1 MTELLIKNMVCQHC
15 KQAVRRLL
23 GEMGFSEIN
32 VELGKAAISEALS
45 DERRKEL
52 EEALNEQGF
61 ELLTDP
67 ETQLIEK
74 AKHLIMRHIREE
86 EGGGHSHNLS
96 ECIERNLNVSYDT
109 VSRIFS
115 QREGRTLEKYH
126 IAQKIER
133 VKELLQHDQ
142 YTLSEIAD
150 MVDYSSVA
158 HLSRQFKSVTGMT
171 PTEYLRGPRERK
183 DLNNI

>member
-1 MTELLIKNMVCQHC
+1 MSALQTGCRKTPFRFRIYNYQS
-15 KQAVRRLL
+15 RT
-23 GEMGFSEIN
+23 
-32 VELGKAAISEALS
+32 GKAVISENIDS
-45 DERRKEL
+45 RQL
-52 EEALNEQGF
+52 EELDQSLRELGF

-67 ETQLIEK
+67 ETRLIERT
-74 AKHLIMRHIREE
+74 KHLVMRHIREE
-86 EGGGHSHNLS
+86 EGHHHNLS
-96 ECIERNLNVSYDT
+96 DCIERNLNVSYDT

-133 VKELLQHDQ
+133 VKELLQHDE
-142 YTLSEIAD
+142 YTLSEIAY

-183 DLNNI
+183 DLNDI

>member
-1 MTELLIKNMVCQHC
+1 
-15 KQAVRRLL
+15 
-23 GEMGFSEIN
+23 
-32 VELGKAAISEALS
+32 
-45 DERRKEL
+45 
-52 EEALNEQGF
+52 
-61 ELLTDP
+61 
-67 ETQLIEK
+67 
-74 AKHLIMRHIREE
+74 MRHIREE

>member
-1 MTELLIKNMVCQHC
+1 MVCQHC
-15 KQAVRRLL
+15 RQAVGNLL
-23 GEMGFSEIN
+23 KEMGFNEIN
-32 VELGKAAISEALS
+32 VELGKAVIKETLT
-45 DERRKEL
+45 ELQRKEVSAAL
-52 EEALNEQGF
+52 EKLGF

-67 ETQLIEK
+67 EAKLIER
-74 AKHLIMRHIREE
+74 AKHLVMRHIREE
-86 EGGGHSHNLS
+86 EGHHHNLS
-96 ECIERNLNVSYDT
+96 ECLERNLNVSYDT

-126 IAQKIER
+126 IAQKVER
-133 VKELLQHDQ
+133 VKELLQHDE

-183 DLNNI
+183 DLNDI

>member
-1 MTELLIKNMVCQHC
+1 TIIK
-15 KQAVRRLL
+15 
-23 GEMGFSEIN
+23 
-32 VELGKAAISEALS
+32 VELGKAVISENIDS
-45 DERRKEL
+45 RQL
-52 EEALNEQGF
+52 EELDQSLRELGF

-67 ETQLIEK
+67 ETRLIERT
-74 AKHLIMRHIREE
+74 KHLVMRHIREE
-86 EGGGHSHNLS
+86 EGHHHNLS
-96 ECIERNLNVSYDT
+96 DCIERNLNVSYDT

-133 VKELLQHDQ
+133 VKELLQHDE
-142 YTLSEIAD
+142 YTLSEIAY

-183 DLNNI
+183 DLNDI

>member
-1 MTELLIKNMVCQHC
+1 MKHLSDLGYTGIK
-15 KQAVRRLL
+15 
-23 GEMGFSEIN
+23 
-32 VELGKAAISEALS
+32 VELGKAVVAETLDKSQ
-45 DERRKEL
+45 L
-52 EEALNEQGF
+52 EELDQSLRGLGF

-67 ETQLIEK
+67 ETQLIER
-74 AKHLIMRHIREE
+74 AKHLVMRHIREE
-86 EGGGHSHNLS
+86 EGHHHNLS
-96 ECIERNLNVSYDT
+96 DCIERNLNVSYDT

-133 VKELLQHDQ
+133 VKELLQHDE
-142 YTLSEIAD
+142 YTLSEIAY

-183 DLNNI
+183 DLNEI

>member
-1 MTELLIKNMVCQHC
+1 MKHLSD
-15 KQAVRRLL
+15 L
-23 GEMGFSEIN
+23 GYTGVK
-32 VELGKAAISEALS
+32 VELGKAVVAETLDKSQ
-45 DERRKEL
+45 L
-52 EEALNEQGF
+52 EELDQSLRGLGF

-67 ETQLIEK
+67 ETQLIER
-74 AKHLIMRHIREE
+74 AKHLVMRHIREE
-86 EGGGHSHNLS
+86 EGHHHNLS
-96 ECIERNLNVSYDT
+96 DCIERNLNVSYDT

-133 VKELLQHDQ
+133 VKELLQHDE
-142 YTLSEIAD
+142 YTLSEIAY

-183 DLNNI
+183 DLNEI

>member
-15 KQAVRRLL
+15 RQAVEKHLSDL
-23 GEMGFSEIN
+23 GYTIIK
-32 VELGKAAISEALS
+32 VELGKAVIAENIDSRQLEVLDQS
-45 DERRKEL
+45 LREL
-52 EEALNEQGF
+52 GF

-67 ETQLIEK
+67 ETRLIERT
-74 AKHLIMRHIREE
+74 KHLVMRHIREE
-86 EGGGHSHNLS
+86 EGHHHNLS
-96 ECIERNLNVSYDT
+96 DCIERNLHVSYDT

-133 VKELLQHDQ
+133 VKELLQHDE
-142 YTLSEIAD
+142 YTLSEIAY

-183 DLNNI
+183 DLNDI

>member
-1 MTELLIKNMVCQHC
+1 M
-15 KQAVRRLL
+15 
-23 GEMGFSEIN
+23 
-32 VELGKAAISEALS
+32 ELGKATVAGTLS
-45 DERRKEL
+45 SKQRESLESSLKEL
-52 EEALNEQGF
+52 GF

-67 ETQLIEK
+67 ETQLVER
-74 AKHLIMRHIREE
+74 AKHLVMRHVREE
-86 EGGGHSHNLS
+86 EGHHHNLS

-133 VKELLQHDQ
+133 VKELLQHDE
-142 YTLSEIAD
+142 YTLSEIAY

-183 DLNNI
+183 DLNEI

>member
-1 MTELLIKNMVCQHC
+1 MKHLSDLGYTGIK
-15 KQAVRRLL
+15 
-23 GEMGFSEIN
+23 
-32 VELGKAAISEALS
+32 VELGKAVVAETLDKSQ
-45 DERRKEL
+45 L
-52 EEALNEQGF
+52 EELDRSLRGLGF

-67 ETQLIEK
+67 ETQLIER
-74 AKHLIMRHIREE
+74 AKHLVMRHIREE
-86 EGGGHSHNLS
+86 EGHHHNLS
-96 ECIERNLNVSYDT
+96 DCIERNLNVSYDT

-133 VKELLQHDQ
+133 VKELLQHDE
-142 YTLSEIAD
+142 YTLSEIAY

-183 DLNNI
+183 DLNEI

>member
-15 KQAVRRLL
+15 KQAVQNHLSDL
-23 GEMGFSEIN
+23 GYTGIK
-32 VELGKAAISEALS
+32 VELGKAVVAEDLDKRHLEDLDKSL
-45 DERRKEL
+45 REL
-52 EEALNEQGF
+52 GF

-67 ETQLIEK
+67 ETRLIER
-74 AKHLIMRHIREE
+74 AKHLVMRHIREE
-86 EGGGHSHNLS
+86 GHHHNLS

-133 VKELLQHDQ
+133 VKELLQHDE
-142 YTLSEIAD
+142 YTLSEIAY
-150 MVDYSSVA
+150 MLDYSSVA

-183 DLNNI
+183 DLNEI